1 MEWKIWRHIIEKRNK
16 MNLEMGAGTFSGF
29 GGILKL
35 VQLPFLPGFINIG
48 PAPSRKEKNEVE

>member
-1 MEWKIWRHIIEKRNK
+1 MKWNK

-48 PAPSRKEKNEVE
+48 PAPSKEKKNEVE